1 MNLGGRLFRKY
12 LAADIVAA
20 WAPTKVVKG
29 FRKLEMRSG
38 DLPLAIIE
46 SEPIV
51 LDNAHLAVRSSQTL
65 VVNIRGRWAYP
76 SGAQVDRLEDIAE
89 EYAQLL
95 VDRLLISGAR
105 YGDEEEF
112 YLPFVIQVD
121 CGQDEDSADH
131 YVQCTVSFGVQ
142 YEPSYTRE
150 GGDE

>member
-1 MNLGGRLFRKY
+1 MNLGGRLLRKY
-12 LAADIVAA
+12 IAADIVAA

-51 LDNAHLAVRSSQTL
+51 MDNAHTVSRSSQTL

-76 SGAQVDRLEDIAE
+76 TGAHVDRLEDIAE
-89 EYAQLL
+89 EHAQLL
-95 VDRLLISGAR
+95 VDRLLLSGAR
-105 YGDEEEF
+105 YGEHSEF

-131 YVQCTVSFGVQ
+131 FVQCTVSFGVQ
-142 YEPSYTRE
+142 YEPDYTRT
-150 GGDE
+150 GGDV